1 MRNFTA
7 PIASMSI
14 SSMTSAFPTA
24 PTKVSKPVRQR
35 RQTVPPN
42 CSWGTTTTVC
52 CAQEVVES
60 NDTLGFGP
68 EVGAAW
74 ARTRSLMDFAYRI
87 GAVTETVCAARREAV
102 DGGGGEVA
110 VLQSLLS
117 KVERELVGTV
127 VSLHGL
133 KTEKYNGFVGTILGL
148 ANEAGE
154 PRLKVE

>member
-1 MRNFTA
+1 
-7 PIASMSI
+7 
-14 SSMTSAFPTA
+14 
-24 PTKVSKPVRQR
+24 
-35 RQTVPPN
+35 
-42 CSWGTTTTVC
+42 
-52 CAQEVVES
+52 
-60 NDTLGFGP
+60 
-68 EVGAAW
+68 
-74 ARTRSLMDFAYRI
+74 MDFAYRI

-117 KVERELVGTV
+117 KVERGLVGTV

>member
-1 MRNFTA
+1 MYRVARDTHFTPPLLKIELGGKSLA
-7 PIASMSI
+7 VKLPNLERSG
-14 SSMTSAFPTA
+14 
-24 PTKVSKPVRQR
+24 RQR
-35 RQTVPPN
+35 QFVKI
-42 CSWGTTTTVC
+42 
-52 CAQEVVES
+52 
-60 NDTLGFGP
+60 D
-68 EVGAAW
+68 GAGD
-74 ARTRSLMDFAYRI
+74 MDFAYRI
-87 GAVTETVCAARREAV
+87 GAVTETVCATRREAV

>member
-1 MRNFTA
+1 M
-7 PIASMSI
+7 AS
-14 SSMTSAFPTA
+14 ALPTA

-35 RQTVPPN
+35 RQTVH
-42 CSWGTTTTVC
+42 SQLQLGATATIVC

-87 GAVTETVCAARREAV
+87 GAVTETVCAARRVAV

-133 KTEKYNGFVGTILGL
+133 KTEKYNGFVGTIIGL